1 MGSWSSYE
9 VIFCLVIVFKVV
21 PRIFRVEDSEDR
33 HLLLLLTRERS
44 PSDDHPRH
52 LKRILFEKLYYEYF
66 ISMKAPFEKQAR
78 RQLEKLKSFFIVTQR
93 IPRGNTFWM
102 NAVFENHMKSL
113 ILQHCKLTF
122 WKTKINIFY
131 KTCNLGI
138 FDLKTHMRHFWWFPD
153 IVMMKSFFFL
163 QSAKVKDSN
172 RSSPMR
178 TSSFF

>member
-9 VIFCLVIVFKVV
+9 VIFCLVIVFKR
-21 PRIFRVEDSEDR
+21 PKNFQSWGFSRDR
-33 HLLLLLTRERS
+33 HLLLLTRERS

-102 NAVFENHMKSL
+102 NTVFEDHLKSL
-113 ILQHCKLTF
+113 ILQHCNGRFF
-122 WKTKINIFY
+122 WIFAP
-131 KTCNLGI
+131 K
-138 FDLKTHMRHFWWFPD
+138 FDICIK
-153 IVMMKSFFFL
+153 
-163 QSAKVKDSN
+163 
-172 RSSPMR
+172 R
-178 TSSFF
+178 TN